1 MEPTICALGL
11 KSRSEIVSATFSA
24 TEREGKPLFS
34 TKSDTLL
41 GMNEL
46 YLNHPTFGLLYGLC
60 QVNEG
65 EAIFTTLYAQRLFF
79 RVYFKPP
86 DHNADPSAVEELV
99 FDPISRNEARQV
111 IEEQMR
117 LLRRA
122 NRKDELEHLQLVYKR
137 TFS

>member
-1 MEPTICALGL
+1 MKE
-11 KSRSEIVSATFSA
+11 F
-24 TEREGKPLFS
+24 
-34 TKSDTLL
+34 
-41 GMNEL
+41 

-86 DHNADPSAVEELV
+86 ADDDPSAVEELV

-111 IEEQMR
+111 LEDQMR

>member
-1 MEPTICALGL
+1 M
-11 KSRSEIVSATFSA
+11 
-24 TEREGKPLFS
+24 
-34 TKSDTLL
+34 
-41 GMNEL
+41 
-46 YLNHPTFGLLYGLC
+46 
-60 QVNEG
+60 
-65 EAIFTTLYAQRLFF
+65 
-79 RVYFKPP
+79 
-86 DHNADPSAVEELV
+86 EELV

>member
-1 MEPTICALGL
+1 MPNGC
-11 KSRSEIVSATFSA
+11 F
-24 TEREGKPLFS
+24 
-34 TKSDTLL
+34 
-41 GMNEL
+41 
-46 YLNHPTFGLLYGLC
+46 FG
-60 QVNEG
+60 
-65 EAIFTTLYAQRLFF
+65 FTSS
-79 RVYFKPP
+79 PP